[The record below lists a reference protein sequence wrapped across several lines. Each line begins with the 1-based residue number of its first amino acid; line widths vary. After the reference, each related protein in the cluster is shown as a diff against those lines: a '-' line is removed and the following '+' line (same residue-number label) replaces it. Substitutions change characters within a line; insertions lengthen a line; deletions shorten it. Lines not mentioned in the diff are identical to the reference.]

1 MKDEFAVVK
10 CTNGECGRFTYAKT
24 AQKTR
29 KCPYCN
35 RQIKV
40 INATIKNVDN
50 STTARAYVSNLNQK
64 LGEKTSPS
72 WMRKKKKRKD
82 VT

>member
-1 MKDEFAVVK
+1 MKDEYSVVK
-10 CTNGECGRFTYAKT
+10 CTNGECGRYTYGKT
-24 AQKTR
+24 TQKTR

-40 INATIKNVDN
+40 INSTIKTVDD

-64 LGEKTSPS
+64 LGEKTSPN
-72 WMRKKKKRKD
+72 WLKKRQ
-82 VT
+82 

>member
-10 CTNGECGRFTYAKT
+10 CTNRECGRYTYAKT
-24 AQKTR
+24 DQKTR

-40 INATIKNVDN
+40 INSTVRNVDT
-50 STTARAYVSNLNQK
+50 STIARAYVSNLNQK
-64 LGEKTSPS
+64 LGEKTSPA
-72 WMRKKKKRKD
+72 WMKTKKRK
-82 VT
+82 